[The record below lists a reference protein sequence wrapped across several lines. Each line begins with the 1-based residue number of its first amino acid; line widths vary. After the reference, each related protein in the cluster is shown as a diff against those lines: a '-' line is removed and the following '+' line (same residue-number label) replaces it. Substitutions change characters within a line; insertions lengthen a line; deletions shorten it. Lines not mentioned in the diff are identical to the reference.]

1 MTKNRVSVH
10 SYFSL
15 DSHETTQKRPQST
28 KIGNSSAKS
37 AHFKAG
43 TCDERELHQPE
54 LTTLDCSQDHTQKP
68 RSKPKYLGPV
78 RLTKTVVGS
87 IVWWARCDGGNS
99 PEGFMQVFEGNGY
112 PQLRHPNSKE
122 ALENPHLLNTKTPDR
137 IAAVFVNEAGQSDPV
152 WIDLKREALIQC
164 D

>member
-1 MTKNRVSVH
+1 MSNNWGSVYP
-10 SYFSL
+10 YFSV
-15 DSHETTQKRPQST
+15 STQQTRQKQPISATFST
-28 KIGNSSAKS
+28 ASAKS
-37 AHFKAG
+37 AHSKAEA
-43 TCDERELHQPE
+43 CDKSKSVQSDPAKS
-54 LTTLDCSQDHTQKP
+54 DCDQQNSRKP
-68 RSKPKYLGPV
+68 RNKPRYLGTL
-78 RLTKTVVGS
+78 RLTKSVVGS
-87 IVWWARCDGGNS
+87 IVWWARCDGGNF